1 MHAGSSSSEYE
12 EEEEFGNVLVVPP
25 KRNDELNAPSF
36 SLIRWLVIF
45 ICMWQSVY
53 NISSNAIQ
61 VLLKFLGAFFKTL
74 GGLSTGLAGTI
85 GSLMPS
91 SSYLLQ
97 KYLMFKDE
105 EFVSYVICPSCFS
118 L

>member
-1 MHAGSSSSEYE
+1 M
-12 EEEEFGNVLVVPP
+12 
-25 KRNDELNAPSF
+25 
-36 SLIRWLVIF
+36 
-45 ICMWQSVY
+45 
-53 NISSNAIQ
+53 
-61 VLLKFLGAFFKTL
+61 LLKFLGAFFKTL

-118 L
+118 LYALDDCFEVDSLGDRLSRRCSFVQFHRLIGK